1 MIGLTLCFEQ
11 AGLFTIV
18 LLLFHFKLIWNNT
31 STNEKL
37 KEREFQFNYVFREKN
52 CFLRFAKAL
61 GFKRLHKSY
70 IDNDLL
76 RQTQLIN

>member
-37 KEREFQFNYVFREKN
+37 KEREFQFNYVLREKN